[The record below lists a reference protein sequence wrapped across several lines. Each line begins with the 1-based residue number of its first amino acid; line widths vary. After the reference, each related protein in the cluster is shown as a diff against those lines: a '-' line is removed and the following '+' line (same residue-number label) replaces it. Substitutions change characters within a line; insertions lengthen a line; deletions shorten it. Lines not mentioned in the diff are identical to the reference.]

1 MRQLGNNLKTLRKV
15 WHLSQD
21 EFGRMFGLNRGNIN
35 SYEGD
40 KNDPSMDFLLQL
52 EEISGIMLSR
62 FYKTQILESEVP
74 PKPLFNGT
82 SQKLAEMV
90 HTKAKNDMNNTSIHQ
105 ASTAELYER
114 LLKEKD
120 RMIAVLE
127 ARLNDFERKI
137 AN

>member
-35 SYEGD
+35 SYESD

-52 EEISGIMLSR
+52 EEISGIMLSK

-74 PKPLFNGT
+74 LKPLSNGT
-82 SQKLAEMV
+82 GHKFAEMM
-90 HTKAKNDMNNTSIHQ
+90 HAKGDMQGAIIKQ
-105 ASTAELYER
+105 ASTSELYER

-120 RMIAVLE
+120 RMIALLE

-137 AN
+137 TNE